1 MTFKSKILGAAAL
14 SASVLFAGQALALS
28 AVNVDGVV
36 LPTGSQGHAIG
47 QAAALV
53 DGVNISDA
61 GSFSNATVI
70 GQVGA
75 IYRAQDSVFGS
86 GLANFGAQTWG
97 SGQNGIELTYDI
109 NLDVTG
115 ITVNQGPTDDG
126 MGGFDFEV
134 EVTLGLGTEITYRVD
149 DAQNFDQSNALTATD
164 GDVWVTATLAQ
175 MATLVISDDQ
185 IVTLGGEGLF
195 FAVDPL
201 SPAGPNLDTNAGDD
215 AGVFGS
221 DIVTFSILLDGGGA
235 GIDEFGNLSGL
246 YSGATNTEFQAISE
260 PATLGLL
267 GLGLVGMGL
276 VGRRRA

>member
-14 SASVLFAGQALALS
+14 SASVLFSGQAFALTE
-28 AVNVDGVV
+28 VNVAGVV
-36 LPTGSQGHAIG
+36 LPTDTQGHAIG

-53 DGVNISDA
+53 DGVNIADA
-61 GSFSNATVI
+61 GSFANATVI
-70 GQVGA
+70 GQVA
-75 IYRAQDSVFGS
+75 NIYRAQDSVFGS
-86 GLANFGAQTWG
+86 GLANFGEQTWN
-97 SGQNGIELTYDI
+97 SGDNGIELTYDI
-109 NLDVTG
+109 NLDVAG
-115 ITVNQGPTDDG
+115 INVNQGPTDNG

-149 DAQNFDQSNALTATD
+149 GAQNFDQNNVATATD
-164 GDVWVTATLAQ
+164 GDIWVTATLAQ

-201 SPAGPNLDTNAGDD
+201 SNAGFNLDTNLGPN
-215 AGVFGS
+215 GS
-221 DIVTFSILLDGGGA
+221 DVVTFSILLDGGGA

-246 YSGATNTEFQAISE
+246 YSGATNTEFKAISE

>member
-14 SASVLFAGQALALS
+14 SASVLMSGQALALS
-28 AVNVDGVV
+28 EVNVDGVV
-36 LPTGSQGHAIG
+36 LPTGTQGHAIG

-53 DGVNISDA
+53 DGVNIGDA
-61 GSFSNATVI
+61 MSFDNATVI

-86 GLANFGAQTWG
+86 GLANFGAQTWS
-97 SGQNGIELTYDI
+97 SGDNGVELTYEID
-109 NLDVTG
+109 LEVAG
-115 ITVNQGPTDDG
+115 IQVNQAPTP
-126 MGGFDFEV
+126 MSLEFEV

-149 DAQNFDQSNALTATD
+149 AAQNFDQSNAATATD
-164 GDVWVTATLAQ
+164 GDIWVTATLAQ
-175 MATLVISDDQ
+175 MATLVISEDQ

-201 SPAGPNLDTNAGDD
+201 TSAGDNLDTNLGPN
-215 AGVFGS
+215 GS
-221 DIVTFSILLDGGGA
+221 DVVTFSILLDGGGA
-235 GIDEFGNLSGL
+235 GVDALGNLSGL